1 MGYKQNIF
9 NSSVEYGFGQMGSAF
24 VNSSTKTLRPPKGMA
39 IVAIQFLADTEL
51 NSLVAEDSTK
61 YINTAAAAQSGG
73 TYTRTVDGVSS
84 VNKVTFDQYN
94 EGTGNNDDIEVGDE
108 IYDSFGS
115 LIGTVTVL
123 NPDGNNTKE
132 ISRSSTTLM
141 GNNTTVTFLKPN
153 RFEFWGIGG
162 FAVGTS
168 NTFPK
173 GTVIYGRWES
183 LKLNDNDGILVAY
196 FGN

>member
-24 VNSSTKTLRPPKGMA
+24 VNSSTTTLRPPKGMA

-73 TYTRTVDGVSS
+73 TYTRTVDGASS

-108 IYDSFGS
+108 IYLANGG
-115 LIGTVTVL
+115 LIGTVTVF
-123 NPDGNNTKE
+123 NPDGNNRNE
-132 ISRSSTTLM
+132 ISRSSTTLLR
-141 GNNTTVTFLKPN
+141 NNTNVTLLSPQ
-153 RFEFWGIGG
+153 RFEFSGIGVI
-162 FAVGTS
+162 AVGPSEHCT
-168 NTFPK
+168 NAP
-173 GTVIYGRWES
+173 GTYEGWGER
-183 LKLNDNDGILVAY
+183 K
-196 FGN
+196 